1 MQTARNLV
9 VFVRAPRLG
18 TVKRRLAADIGAV
31 AARRF
36 YARTMADLLA
46 RVGRDPRWK
55 TWLAVTPDSFAARG
69 RFWPRDI
76 ERFPQG
82 EGDLG
87 ARMARAMARFTGEA
101 VAIVGSDIPALDA
114 SHIADGFA
122 KLGGSELVFGPA
134 SDGGY
139 WLVGARDGECAGE
152 LFAGVRW
159 STGHALADTLA
170 NAGAS
175 AGASAGGRS
184 FALLEELDDVDD
196 GADLARIKGR
206 LFSVP

>member
-1 MQTARNLV
+1 MRTAPNLV

-18 TVKRRLAADIGAV
+18 AVKRRLAADIGAV

-55 TWLAVTPDSFAARG
+55 TWLAVTPDRFAARG

-82 EGDLG
+82 DGDLG
-87 ARMARAMARFTGEA
+87 VRMARAMARFAGEA

-114 SHIADGFA
+114 NHISDGFA
-122 KLGGSELVFGPA
+122 KLRGNDFVFGPA

-139 WLVGARDGECAGE
+139 WLVGARDGVCAGN
-152 LFAGVRW
+152 LFAAVRW
-159 STGHALADTLA
+159 STEHALADTLA
-170 NAGAS
+170 NLSGAN
-175 AGASAGGRS
+175 ASGRS
-184 FALLEELDDVDD
+184 FALLDELVDVDD
-196 GADLARIKGR
+196 GADLARTQR
-206 LFSVP
+206 RPR